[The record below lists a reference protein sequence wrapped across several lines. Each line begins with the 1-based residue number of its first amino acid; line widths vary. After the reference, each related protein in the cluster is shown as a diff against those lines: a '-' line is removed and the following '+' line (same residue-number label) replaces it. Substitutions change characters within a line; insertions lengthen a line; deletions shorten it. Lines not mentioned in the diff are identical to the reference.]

1 MANMTVTRS
10 DGGVAGSSRLTRF
23 RCSWTTDSASGTFD
37 LQTPGYIICVDT
49 DPGTVAPTD
58 NYDIA
63 ITNDLGIDLCGTSTL
78 NRDTTTAERV
88 RPLDANSLTSIEPAM
103 GTITVAV
110 TNAGASAGDGTA
122 NIIDIYVAVP

>member
-1 MANMTVTRS
+1 MTITRS
-10 DGGVAGSSRLTRF
+10 DGGVAGSARLTRF
-23 RCSWTTDSASGTFD
+23 RCSWTGDNPSSTFD
-37 LQTPGYIICVDT
+37 LSSPGYILCLDT
-49 DPGTVAPTD
+49 NPGSTAPTD

-63 ITNDLGIDLCGTSTL
+63 VTNEHGIDLLGTAEI
-78 NRDTTTAERV
+78 NRDTTTSERV
-88 RPLDANSLTSIEPAM
+88 RPLDANSLTCIEPAM